1 MSTSGLEATE
11 EKKFACVANVGGD
24 AKRQKASK
32 SVSVVRAPPTATTTI
47 DISAAVASKLV

>member
-32 SVSVVRAPPTATTTI
+32 SVSVVRALPTATATI